1 MRTLNEPRCLYLV
14 AMNVH
19 HRLPSPVANRATGIA
34 IALLMHVAMV
44 VIWQAS
50 RERPVV
56 DDVAPASFVQWVRV
70 PHSAPDALTPVAAT
84 SDDRDKRHVKAG
96 VSPTRTTAGAAVA
109 TPDGPPG
116 HIGDVATQAGADPAT
131 ATVAADA
138 PAVPSPGARQIL
150 EQARIEAG
158 AIDRELRKSSKPYIV
173 APRDSP
179 QIRMANGFAEAAALA
194 PNRWWEAPKVV
205 ELVNDSG
212 DGARRTRVVT
222 PFGIYC
228 ITERAPTTSIDM
240 IEKHGRQRITNCGH
254 EHEQPANPQEW
265 RTARD

>member
-1 MRTLNEPRCLYLV
+1 
-14 AMNVH
+14 MNVH
-19 HRLPSPVANRATGIA
+19 PRLPSPVAHRAAGFA
-34 IALLMHVAMV
+34 ITLLMHVAMV
-44 VIWQAS
+44 VVWQAS

-56 DDVAPASFVQWVRV
+56 DDGAPDAFVQWMRA
-70 PHSAPDALTPVAAT
+70 PHGAPGERMPARAT
-84 SDDRDKRHVKAG
+84 SDDRNKRVVKTG
-96 VSPTRTTAGAAVA
+96 VAPSRSTASAAVA
-109 TPDGPPG
+109 SPDGPAG
-116 HIGDVATQAGADPAT
+116 QAEDAAMHASADPA
-131 ATVAADA
+131 AAAVPADA
-138 PAVPSPGARQIL
+138 SAVPSPSPGTRQIL
-150 EQARIEAG
+150 EQARMEAG

-179 QIRMANGFAEAAALA
+179 QIRMAKGFAEAAALA

-205 ELVNDSG
+205 ELVNDGG

>member
-1 MRTLNEPRCLYLV
+1 
-14 AMNVH
+14 MNDH
-19 HRLPSPVANRATGIA
+19 HRLPSPIANRATGIA
-34 IALLMHVAMV
+34 ITLLIHVAMMV
-44 VIWQAS
+44 AWQAS
-50 RERPVV
+50 RERPAV
-56 DDVAPASFVQWVRV
+56 DDGAPETFVQWIRV
-70 PHSAPDALTPVAAT
+70 PNDTPDARTPVKAAGGNKNE
-84 SDDRDKRHVKAG
+84 RNVKSG
-96 VSPTRTTAGAAVA
+96 VAPTRTTASATVA
-109 TPDGPPG
+109 TPDGPSG
-116 HIGDVATQAGADPAT
+116 HAGDSVVQSAGAPTT
-131 ATVAADA
+131 AAIPADA
-138 PAVPSPGARQIL
+138 PPVPSSWLGARQIL

-158 AIDRELRKSSKPYIV
+158 AIDRELRKSTKPYIV

-254 EHEQPANPQEW
+254 EHEQPANPQQW